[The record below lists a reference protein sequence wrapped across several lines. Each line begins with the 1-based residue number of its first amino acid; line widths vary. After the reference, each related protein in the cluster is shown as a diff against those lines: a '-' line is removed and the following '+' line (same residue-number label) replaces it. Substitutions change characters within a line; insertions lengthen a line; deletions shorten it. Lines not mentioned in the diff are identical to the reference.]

1 VTVAE
6 PEHIVVLVTTRGEEK
21 AQRIAKQ
28 LLDARLAA
36 CVNIVNGVRSLF
48 HWQGKQE
55 TEQESLLVIKSSGR
69 LLSRIVEVVK
79 KTHSYD
85 VPEIIALPVIGGNE
99 DYLGWIDSE
108 VQR

>member
-6 PEHIVVLVTTRGEEK
+6 PEHIVVLVTTRGEEE

-28 LLDARLAA
+28 LLVARLAA
-36 CVNIVNGVRSLF
+36 CVNIVNGMRSFF
-48 HWQGKQE
+48 HWQDKQE
-55 TEQESLLVIKSSGR
+55 TEQESLLIIKSSGR
-69 LLSRIVEVVK
+69 LLSRIVEAVK

-108 VQR
+108 VRQ